1 MKITDIRLGK
11 LAIPLKKPF
20 KTALRVAKEV
30 VTNIVVVETDASL
43 AGYGEAPPTAVI
55 TGDSSPL
62 MMSRTILSISSWKIS
77 RCSMVRCSASWGVM
91 GMARL
96 L

>member
-30 VTNIVVVETDASL
+30 VTNIVVVETDAAL

-55 TGDSSPL
+55 TGDTDGSIAGASSVSK
-62 MMSRTILSISSWKIS
+62 MSD
-77 RCSMVRCSASWGVM
+77 
-91 GMARL
+91 MAVG
-96 L
+96 